1 MPGAHRGT
9 VLAPSTRCQLVVAVG
24 PMLRQASRVRLGAR
38 PSLRRCYATTPAV
51 AEDEPSLVLDARR
64 QGLLRRTFLDYM
76 PHSAFEANPL
86 VLERA
91 KGLYYWDVTGKV
103 CADCRAAGCACCC
116 SCCGG
121 YPLGLHELNLSD
133 YVCPALL
140 RRNRWNLH
148 GQPRAW
154 SPSGGGCR
162 KAADRPDDVRA
173 ADARHRRRDVRLH
186 REAER
191 SNTSRDGLCQNVL
204 WRVGSDGICDQIFA
218 AVLEAVWPSGQVQVH
233 FSLPVVPWV
242 RNQSSLALRSR
253 SLSEQT

>member
-1 MPGAHRGT
+1 MPSKGGA
-9 VLAPSTRCQLVVAVG
+9 TRCQLVVAVD

-64 QGLLRRTFLDYM
+64 QGLLRRTFMDYM